1 MPKRFAEKSE
11 TKRALQS
18 LESRIHSLLEVSGG
32 LRDGEDA
39 MIARKPLGGWSCLS
53 CEKALEKLKGRMA
66 GYQPWNK
73 MPRRDPADR
82 IARVGPGF
90 SKMLATFQP
99 ELLSSRSRQQGGQ
112 RRHSPPEQGD
122 VYEED
127 PDNLQL
133 PKVKGHEQRP
143 FTAAIP

>member
-18 LESRIHSLLEVSGG
+18 LESRIHALLEVSGG
-32 LRDGEDA
+32 IRNGEDA

-53 CEKALEKLKGRMA
+53 CEKQLEKLKGRMA
-66 GYQPWNK
+66 SYQPWNK

-99 ELLSSRSRQQGGQ
+99 ELLSSRSRQQGQ
-112 RRHSPPEQGD
+112 RRHSPQDGEVYDEDLQG
-122 VYEED
+122 EM
-127 PDNLQL
+127 QL
-133 PKVKGHEQRP
+133 PKVKGHERP
-143 FTAAIP
+143 FTAALP